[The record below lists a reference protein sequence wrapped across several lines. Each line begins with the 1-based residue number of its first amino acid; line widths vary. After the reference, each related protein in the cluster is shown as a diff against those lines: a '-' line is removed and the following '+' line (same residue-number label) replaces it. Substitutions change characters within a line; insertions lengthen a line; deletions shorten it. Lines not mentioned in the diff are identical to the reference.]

1 MWEILLVQLFSSPQQ
16 QVASSTNREP
26 RENRRLPAP
35 SKERRRLDRVMRPMA
50 IQSLPDTFSLNSSS
64 AIRVVV
70 TISKLPSREALE
82 AVPRL
87 IPIIRKTGAPIS
99 RRIIPMT

>member
-1 MWEILLVQLFSSPQQ
+1 MQLFSKPQQ

-26 RENRRLPAP
+26 RENRKLPSP
-35 SKERRRLDRVMRPMA
+35 SKERIRLDRVMRPMA
-50 IQSLPDTFSLNSSS
+50 SQSLPDTFSLNSSR
-64 AIRVVV
+64 AISVVV

-87 IPIIRKTGAPIS
+87 IPIIRNTGAAIS
-99 RRIIPMT
+99 KRIMPAA